1 MQKDET
7 TIILKALAD
16 NMRLA
21 IVRCLAGNGG
31 ELRSCDVVEK
41 CSTCA
46 QLSQPAMSH
55 HFKKLI
61 DAGIVQAK
69 KVGTENLYSLDRECL
84 AAVGVDADKL

>member
-1 MQKDET
+1 MET
-7 TIILKALAD
+7 TTTTILKALAD

-21 IVRCLAGNGG
+21 IVRCLADNGG

-46 QLSQPAMSH
+46 TLSQPAMSH

-61 DAGIVQAK
+61 DAGIVKTQK
-69 KVGTENLYSLDRECL
+69 SGTENLYSLDRQRLE
-84 AAVGVDADKL
+84 AVGIDAGKL